1 MFTGIIEEVGIVKEL
16 SKKNEFVSIKVECSK
31 VLEETKIG
39 DSISTNGVCLT
50 VIEKGENYFKADI
63 MGETLKRSNF
73 RNCDYGSKVNLERA
87 LCFNGR
93 LGGHIV
99 SGHIDGTGEI
109 VSIEDKRDGTWFTIG
124 ADKKILKYIIEKG
137 SICIDGISLTVAYVD
152 EKAFKVS
159 IIPHTLK
166 STSLSDKSINS
177 IVNLECDMVGKYIE
191 KFMIFKEKDDEE
203 NKSNVT
209 REFLIENGF

>member
-63 MGETLKRSNF
+63 MGETLKRSSLG
-73 RNCDYGSKVNLERA
+73 NCNYGSKVNLERA